1 MEQIGEG
8 RASPLRLSIVTPSG
22 IPADISCDSVV
33 LPVADDPDG
42 TPGGTVGIRHG
53 HMPALFVLSSGTVVA
68 RLEGRTVLRAT
79 VAAGLAAV
87 RDNVVRVLADEASVE
102 K

>member
-1 MEQIGEG
+1 MERSGEG
-8 RASPLRLSIVTPSG
+8 RTAPLNLSIVTPSG
-22 IPADISCDSVV
+22 ILADMPCDSVV
-33 LPVADDPDG
+33 LPVADGPDG
-42 TPGGTVGIRHG
+42 SPGGTVGVRHG
-53 HMPALFVLSSGTVVA
+53 HMPALFMLSAGTVVA